1 MFKLSNIASNMA
13 INNSHISE
21 VWNVTTS
28 FNWIPILIIITVIV
42 IVITAIAI
50 YFSLKNKNSSDE
62 SNTNAKVEMSDNS
75 NTGSQ
80 VDKVEITDE
89 VKTIGNQTITIHT
102 EKKITPTKQ
111 EKDTTAEISSGNT
124 AAIVILVFLIVGL
137 LVFGGFALFFKLPAS
152 RNDIELKYEPNLTR
166 LGVDCVV
173 YANEDIKD
181 LELEFVFYNS
191 NRREVHR
198 LNKYV
203 GQLKKHEEKEV
214 TITLYETLQGSDLP
228 SYCSIDIASGSVGFL
243 TLFS

>member
-1 MFKLSNIASNMA
+1 MSIIQLLKNEDHNTGVIMDHTTGNSQPSNIQVN
-13 INNSHISE
+13 
-21 VWNVTTS
+21 TTM
-28 FNWIPILIIITVIV
+28 NWLPILIIAIV
-42 IVITAIAI
+42 IIMIIVIIALVI
-50 YFSLKNKNSSDE
+50 YLSIKKKNSLE
-62 SNTNAKVEMSDNS
+62 KSNTN
-75 NTGSQ
+75 SQ

-137 LVFGGFALFFKLPAS
+137 LVFGGFALFFRLPAS

-203 GQLKKHEEKEV
+203 GQLKKHEEKEI